1 MKAKILTILV
11 VMAVLVS
18 CITGCGSKKG
28 GYLIEIMKTLPHDTP
43 TVIYMD
49 VELMT
54 EDPDLE
60 DMYNDVLESWD
71 DFLAYEA
78 NIASAIDFSHVRA
91 FTKTDSRKVYLIA
104 IKGEFDLQDIRDA
117 LLEQDFMQGE
127 YEGVEVW
134 TDDSHAFAFLK
145 KMIVSGH
152 TDSVE
157 TSIRVSQNDEP
168 SMYGNED
175 VKSIVDKMPAGFYT
189 LILTGD
195 TWGKS
200 NSLLLA
206 GGISMRKGDG
216 TIEIKGWFKFESE
229 TDAEAVLSDLED
241 TMKEFCGA
249 TQIEG
254 QLRGQFIELTGEMEI
269 PED

>member
-1 MKAKILTILV
+1 MKAKILAILV
-11 VMAVLVS
+11 VLAVMAS
-18 CITGCGSKKG
+18 SITGCGPKKG
-28 GYLIEIMKTLPHDTP
+28 GYLIEIMKILPHDTP
-43 TVIYMD
+43 TVLYTD
-49 VELMT
+49 VELIT

-60 DMYNDVLESWD
+60 GMYNDVLESWD
-71 DFLAYEA
+71 DILACEA
-78 NIASAIDFSHVRA
+78 NIATAIDSSHVRA

-104 IKGEFDLQDIRDA
+104 IKGEFDLQNIRDA

-145 KMIVSGH
+145 RMIVSG
-152 TDSVE
+152 DASSVE

-175 VKSIVDKMPAGFYT
+175 VKSIMDKLPAGFCS
-189 LILTGD
+189 LILIGD

-206 GGISMRKGDG
+206 GGISMRKGEG
-216 TIEIKGWFKFESE
+216 VIEIKGWFKFESE
-229 TDAEAVLSDLED
+229 TDAEAVLPDLED
-241 TMKEFCGA
+241 AMKEFLGA
-249 TQIEG
+249 TFIEG
-254 QLRGQFIELTGEMEI
+254 QLRDEFIELTGEIEI